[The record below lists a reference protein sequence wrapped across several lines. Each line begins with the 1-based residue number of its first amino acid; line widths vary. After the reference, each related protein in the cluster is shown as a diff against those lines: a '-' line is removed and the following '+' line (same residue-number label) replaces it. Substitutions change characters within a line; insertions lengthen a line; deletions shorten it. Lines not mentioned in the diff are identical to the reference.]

1 MSNSNSNGIDISDS
15 KSGSISDGDKVKI
28 GNSLT
33 NEIKE
38 PQILYIDDEDFNN
51 VLNPDDGSSEK

>member
-1 MSNSNSNGIDISDS
+1 MCVCDN
-15 KSGSISDGDKVKI
+15 K
-28 GNSLT
+28 
-33 NEIKE
+33 EIKE

>member
-33 NEIKE
+33 NGNLLTYAFSI
-38 PQILYIDDEDFNN
+38 IINN
-51 VLNPDDGSSEK
+51 II